1 MASSEE
7 RRRVAKGLSGI
18 VDEEP
23 LSAWDEVY
31 AVLFGS
37 HRNPVYIDS
46 YDMIDISIR
55 TLAGIID
62 PGEDVSMSAYDLLA
76 KEDRDALA
84 WVRGHGGIEQVR
96 LHHALGDG
104 LSDLMDRVAE
114 RLGVSVEGLDA
125 QDAEPAL
132 MGAIDRRLMPEGMHL
147 PKDRDGR
154 EFWPS
159 QPVWIDGQKMR
170 VVAVTHKD
178 KICVRKWEKVS
189 GGRGKWVESTSVS
202 SEEPPVVI
210 DADGKPLNV
219 GDVVW
224 DVYRDEKM
232 TVAEIT
238 MSGLVYADYED
249 KTGALRQALITDP
262 DTRLTHERPDSWEYL
277 ESDAEL
283 RPMAYCHDRGLECG
297 DSPDPDDSMYVEAMV
312 DDIVRRA
319 RALAGRDA

>member
-7 RRRVAKGLSGI
+7 KRRVARGLSGI

-62 PGEDVSMSAYDLLA
+62 PGDDVSVSAYDLLS
-76 KEDRDALA
+76 EDDRDALA
-84 WVRGHGGIEQVR
+84 WVREHG
-96 LHHALGDG
+96 
-104 LSDLMDRVAE
+104 
-114 RLGVSVEGLDA
+114 GLDA
-125 QDAEPAL
+125 LRHRVDVALAREPV
-132 MGAIDRRLMPEGMHL
+132 AIGVCSLLGMPDDSLAGDVMDEIRARTMPEGMHL

-170 VVAVTHKD
+170 VVAITHKD

-189 GGRGKWVESTSVS
+189 GGGGKWVESTSVS
-202 SEEPPVVI
+202 SEELPMVT
-210 DADGKPLNV
+210 DADGVEIREGEIVYATEDEPDCSGIKA
-219 GDVVW
+219 GDPV
-224 DVYRDEKM
+224 
-232 TVAEIT
+232 TVAKMNDCGSLDVI
-238 MSGLVYADYED
+238 SRGGIIWSV
-249 KTGALRQALITDP
+249 QAKY
-262 DTRLTHERPDSWEYL
+262 LTHERPDSWERL
-277 ESDAEL
+277 EHEAVEVADEISHKFDSDDWQWA
-283 RPMAYCHDRGLECG
+283 RDKVKGL
-297 DSPDPDDSMYVEAMV
+297 VL
-312 DDIVRRA
+312 RA
-319 RALAGRDA
+319 RALAGRGES